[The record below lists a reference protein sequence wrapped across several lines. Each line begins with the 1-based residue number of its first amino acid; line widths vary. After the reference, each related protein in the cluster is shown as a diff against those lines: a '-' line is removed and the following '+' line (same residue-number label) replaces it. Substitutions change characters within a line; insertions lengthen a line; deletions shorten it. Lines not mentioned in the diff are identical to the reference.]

1 MEREIVTAKKFG
13 DPGMVRKRSM
23 KRKVKLFKA
32 IPANNTLQ
40 KEIFFILAAVVLVLG
55 TLNIAQARGLL
66 IPQQP
71 QLVIIDNTIDL
82 SSMTLEQ
89 KIAQMV
95 VVHGGI
101 WNLEPWKNMQL
112 GGIHL
117 FALEREELYIDTIGQ
132 FQNEA
137 RIPFFVSIDL
147 EGCWN
152 PLANFRESVSVSE
165 ITEVG
170 QAFQKGSEEGEYLKR
185 LGFTINF
192 APVVDLDD
200 QIWGCRSFPGDETKV
215 ASLAEAY
222 VLGLQNEEMISTA
235 KHYPGKTL
243 VVRDPHKYLVVAEI
257 ADQDIYPYQEL
268 ADNVKSVMVS
278 HVIVSGAVDSEG
290 LPSVVSSTAISALK
304 KNFAGLIISDEI
316 NMLGLKNFYSS
327 QDEMYLAVFKAGND
341 LVLNFNEDP
350 NEIKHM
356 IEVVAE
362 AVEGG
367 EIPEEQIDGSV
378 RKILELKGFTVS

>member
-1 MEREIVTAKKFG
+1 MARKKR
-13 DPGMVRKRSM
+13 VYK
-23 KRKVKLFKA
+23 KVKKVSSTSHYKSA
-32 IPANNTLQ
+32 VVNNTVQ
-40 KEIFFILAAVVLVLG
+40 KRIFLILMVVVLGLG

-66 IPQQP
+66 IPEQP
-71 QLVIIDNTIDL
+71 QLAIVDNNVDL

-89 KIAQMV
+89 KIAQMII
-95 VVHGGI
+95 VHGGV

-117 FALEREELYIDTIGQ
+117 FALENEGLYVKIIKQ
-132 FQNEA
+132 FQEEVQ
-137 RIPFFVSIDL
+137 IPFFVTIDL

-152 PLANFRESVSVSE
+152 PLANFKESVSVSE
-165 ITEVG
+165 ITDVG
-170 QAFQKGSEEGEYLKR
+170 QAFQKGSEEGGYLKK

-200 QIWGCRSFPGDETKV
+200 QIWGCRSFPGDEKGI

-222 VLGLQNEEMISTA
+222 VLGLQNEGIIGTA

-243 VVRDPHKYLVVAEI
+243 VIRDPHKYIVTAEI
-257 ADQDIYPYQEL
+257 DEKDIYPYQEL
-268 ADNVKSVMVS
+268 SDTVKSMMVS
-278 HVIVSGAVDSEG
+278 HIIVSGAVDSEG
-290 LPSVVSSTAISALK
+290 LPAVVSSKAISALK
-304 KNFAGLIISDEI
+304 QKYTGLIVSDEI
-316 NMLGLKNFYSS
+316 NMLGLKNFYRS
-327 QDEMYLAVFKAGND
+327 DEEMYVAVFKAGND

-350 NEIKHM
+350 TEIKHM
-356 IEVVAE
+356 IEVAAG
-362 AVEGG
+362 AVERG